1 MLQNAPPAALP
12 QKKSGKR
19 VSRAQKPLEKS
30 IWEPLKADWASMAA
44 SAKGTFKDVF
54 TQKSLPQDVLAG
66 LTVAAVALPLNL
78 ALAVASGL
86 PPSAGLVAGAIGG
99 FVAGFIAGA
108 PLQVTGPAA
117 ALSSIVLAIAVA
129 FGPIGVALAALFV
142 GAVQLVLA
150 FSRAGHL
157 MSKVPE
163 SVLAGF
169 TTGVGLKLLDQQI
182 PELLGFDYRVAEL
195 ATMIH
200 RPDWLHEV
208 EWLAVVSGLFV
219 IVLVVAT
226 ARFKRFPAAIVGVAL
241 VTFIANYV
249 GWDVTRVGDVP
260 STFPPLS
267 LPTID
272 WSRFGEFIALAAPL
286 AFLAPAE
293 SLLAARAVDRMA
305 GKDLVRPHNPSLELF
320 GQGIANVTVGLFSGM
335 PVTGVVVRSGVN
347 VQSGARTKTA
357 TVLHAIFLGAAVLL
371 VAPLI
376 ARVPLAA
383 LAGLLCVIGVRLI
396 DFGTLYH
403 LFTESKLQ
411 ALAFV
416 VTAIGTVTG
425 HLMLGLVAGLLV
437 HTVDWLLFHR
447 NKEPEADDSRAAL
460 KPGVR
465 AVLGKERA
473 GARQV
478 MRDTTGSAAEW
489 LSHVRSRPHVPAT
502 AFVHPQAALI
512 GQVVLGENVH
522 IAAGSSVRAD
532 EGTPFFI
539 GPNSNVQDGV
549 VLHALKQ
556 KHVIVNGEK
565 WAIYIGRNVS
575 MAHDALVHGP
585 SYIGDDTF
593 IGFKAV
599 VHDSIV
605 GSECSIGIGSVVVG
619 VTIADGRAVPAGM
632 VCDTQAKADALPMAT
647 DAQHHFNEDVVDV
660 NRGLAAAY
668 RRLVEAGHTPRLAA
682 TPGGEPAPWD
692 EQWSRAGS
700 GDADRF

>member
-1 MLQNAPPAALP
+1 M
-12 QKKSGKR
+12 G
-19 VSRAQKPLEKS
+19 
-30 IWEPLKADWASMAA
+30 A
-44 SAKGTFKDVF
+44 SAKGTFQDVVA
-54 TQKSLPQDVLAG
+54 QKSLPQDVLAG

-86 PPSAGLVAGAIGG
+86 PPAAGLVAGAIGG
-99 FVAGFIAGA
+99 FIAGFIGGA

-117 ALSSIVLAIAVA
+117 ALSSIVLAVALA
-129 FGPIGVALAALFV
+129 FGPTGVALAALFV
-142 GAVQLVLA
+142 GGTQLILA
-150 FSRAGHL
+150 FTRAGHL
-157 MSKVPE
+157 MGKVPE

-195 ATMIH
+195 ATMMH

-219 IVLVVAT
+219 IVLVVGT

-241 VTFIANYV
+241 ITFVANYV

-260 STFPPLS
+260 SSFPPLS
-267 LPTID
+267 VPGID
-272 WSRFGEFIALAAPL
+272 PSRLLEFIALVIPL
-286 AFLAPAE
+286 CFLAPAE

-305 GKDLVRPHNPSLELF
+305 GKDAVRKHNPSLELF
-320 GQGIANVTVGLFSGM
+320 GQSLANIAAGLFGGM

-347 VQSGARTKTA
+347 VQSGARTKVA
-357 TVLHAIFLGAAVLL
+357 TVLHAVFLGLAVYL

-383 LAGLLCVIGVRLI
+383 LAGLLCVIGVRLV
-396 DFGTLYH
+396 DFGTLVH
-403 LFTESKLQ
+403 LFKESKLQ
-411 ALAFV
+411 ALAFC
-416 VTAIGTVTG
+416 VTAVGTLTG
-425 HLMLGLVAGLLV
+425 HLMMGLVAGLVV
-437 HTVDWLLFHR
+437 HTIDWFLFHR
-447 NKEPEADDSRAAL
+447 HERRPDDSRAAL

-473 GARQV
+473 DARHV
-478 MRDTTGSAAEW
+478 KRDSTGNAAEW
-489 LSHVRSRPHVPAT
+489 LGHVRSRPVVPAT
-502 AFVHPQAALI
+502 AFVHHQAALI
-512 GQVVLGENVH
+512 GHVVLGENVH

-599 VHDSIV
+599 VHDSVV
-605 GSECSIGIGSVVVG
+605 GSGCSIGIASVVVG
-619 VTIADGRAVPAGM
+619 VQIADGRAVPAGM

-668 RRLVEAGHTPRLAA
+668 RRLVEAGHTPRLVASSS
-682 TPGGEPAPWD
+682 EPASWD
-692 EQWSRAGS
+692 EGWSRAS
-700 GDADRF
+700 PESDRF